1 MWEDILKRRDARQ
14 YAEGFENDNE
24 FNDVIGDE
32 FDYVMGGIKEKYYR
46 HFDEDRKEY
55 FDILIHKTGRFLNQF
70 DYRRT
75 LRGVK
80 GVKKMVNQFDLPD
93 LDFLIEVLELKAN
106 QPETNS

>member
-14 YAEGFENDNE
+14 YVESLDDYD
-24 FNDVIGDE
+24 FNDVVGNE
-32 FDYVMGGIKEKYYR
+32 FDYVMAGIKKKYYPYY
-46 HFDEDRKEY
+46 DEDRKEK
-55 FDILIHKTGRFLNQF
+55 FDILISKTGRFLNQF

-80 GVKKMVNQFDLPD
+80 GVKKMVDQFNLPD
-93 LDFLIEVLELKAN
+93 LDFIIEILELKAS